1 MKTMAIAL
9 VSALSVALA
18 PTAWADDDADFIRA
32 LERSGF
38 VFDGGGRT
46 NMVALGH
53 RICSDL
59 DQGVL
64 AVTVGGWIQN
74 ASSRM
79 EGSDGPWK
87 IVDLAIQ
94 YLCPQHMD
102 QVPSLG

>member
-1 MKTMAIAL
+1 
-9 VSALSVALA
+9 
-18 PTAWADDDADFIRA
+18 
-32 LERSGF
+32 
-38 VFDGGGRT
+38 
-46 NMVALGH
+46 MVVLGH

-64 AVTVGGWIQN
+64 AVTVGGWIQD
-74 ASSRM
+74 ASTRM
-79 EGSDGPWK
+79 EGSDGPWM

>member
-1 MKTMAIAL
+1 MKVVVIAL
-9 VSALSVALA
+9 ISALAVAFA
-18 PTAWADDDADFIRA
+18 PTARADEEADFVRA

-46 NMVALGH
+46 NMVELGH

-59 DQGVL
+59 DQGVA
-64 AVTVGGWIQN
+64 AVTIGGWIQD
-74 ASSRM
+74 ASTRM
-79 EGSDGPWK
+79 EGSADPWR
-87 IVDLAIQ
+87 IVDMSIQ